1 MLSSMPAVRIGCV
14 AAETATSAHGGMGAT
29 PYNGGVAFRVWAPH
43 AAAVSVIGSFND
55 WSENAHPL
63 APEGSGYWSIDVP
76 EAALGTEYRFA
87 LTTSDGNVLSRND
100 PYAREVTSSV
110 GNSVVCSPDFDWGDA
125 EFRIPPW
132 NELVI
137 YELHVGTFNDAPGGG
152 TGSFKSVERRLGYL
166 QDLGVNAVELM
177 PSAEF
182 AVDFSWGYNP
192 SHIFAVESAYGGPQ
206 ALKRLVRAA
215 HDHGIAVIFDVVY
228 NHLGPSD
235 LDLWQ
240 FDGWSANGKG
250 GIYFYNDG
258 RCQTPWGDTR
268 PDYGRPEA
276 RDFLR
281 DNARMWLEEFRFD
294 GLRWDA
300 TAYIRNV
307 YGNNNDPLH
316 DIADGWRLLQSV
328 TRDTD
333 DRQPWKVHI
342 AEDLRNNEWLTRPT
356 NDGGAGFDTQWDGRF
371 VHPVRAL
378 MKEPSDGARSME
390 ALRQAIVARDW
401 DDPVKR
407 VIYTES
413 HDEVA
418 NGKSRLPHEISPA
431 DPGNFFAR
439 KRSTLGAAL
448 VFTTPGIPMIFQGQ
462 EILEDEWFRDDDPID
477 WTKATTFSGVLELY
491 RDLIRL
497 RRNWFDTTKGL
508 RGRHVN
514 VFHVNDDDNVVAFHR
529 WDHGGARDDVVVVV
543 NASNQAR
550 FDYRIG
556 LPRKGTWRAC
566 FNSDSLNYGNDY
578 GDVGYAEISADGGRY
593 DEMPCSGTLA
603 IGRYAA
609 AIFSQHE

>member
-1 MLSSMPAVRIGCV
+1 MPAARIGWV

-63 APEGSGYWSIDVP
+63 APEGSGYWSIDVS

-125 EFRIPPW
+125 DFRMPPW

-137 YELHVGTFNDAPGGG
+137 YGLHVGTFNDAPGGG

-268 PDYGRPEA
+268 PDYGRPEG

-307 YGNNNDPLH
+307 YGNNNDPPH
-316 DIADGWRLLQSV
+316 DVADGWRLLQSV
-328 TRDTD
+328 TCDTD

-342 AEDLRNNEWLTRPT
+342 AEDLSNNEWLTRPV

-378 MKEPSDGARSME
+378 LTEPSDGARSME

-439 KRSTLGAAL
+439 KRSTLGAAP

-529 WDHGGARDDVVVVV
+529 WDHGGPRDDVVVVV

-566 FNSDSLNYGNDY
+566 FNSDSLIYGNDY

-593 DEMPCSGTLA
+593 DEMPCGGTLA